1 MWIESKKARILIF
14 KFQKKMSDAHDE
26 KKDPLEA
33 MDEADAEGDEV
44 DPEKLAPGMHVEGGE
59 EDEAVEAD
67 VDGVVPTDIDDP
79 LMFDPLLI
87 DKVAKKEKKE
97 GEEDEEEF
105 PEDEEDKDV
114 DLEDD
119 EFGDAE
125 QW

>member
-1 MWIESKKARILIF
+1 
-14 KFQKKMSDAHDE
+14 MSDAHDE
-26 KKDPLEA
+26 PKDPLEE
-33 MDEADAEGDEV
+33 MDEKDAEGDEV
-44 DPEKLAPGMHVEGGE
+44 DPDKLAPGMHVEGE
-59 EDEAVEAD
+59 EDEVAEVD
-67 VDGVVPTDIDDP
+67 VDGTAPTDIDDP

-87 DKVAKKEKKE
+87 DKLPKKEKKE
-97 GEEDEEEF
+97 GDEEEEEF

>member
-1 MWIESKKARILIF
+1 MT
-14 KFQKKMSDAHDE
+14 DAHDE
-26 KKDPLEA
+26 QKDPLEV

-44 DPEKLAPGMHVEGGE
+44 DPDKLAPGMHVEGGDE
-59 EDEAVEAD
+59 EEVAEVD
-67 VDGVVPTDIDDP
+67 VDGTAPTDIDDP
-79 LMFDPLLI
+79 LMFDPLLV
-87 DKVAKKEKKE
+87 DKLPKKEKKE
-97 GEEDEEEF
+97 GEEEEEF